1 MALITAEGSP
11 NVRIFRITT
20 TNDGQECTAIS
31 FWRETQSN
39 QDLQTLEFFALTLE
53 NTMVV
58 LDSCT

>member
-11 NVRIFRITT
+11 NVRISRITT
-20 TNDGQECTAIS
+20 TNDGQECAAIS
-31 FWRETQSN
+31 FWREAQSN

-53 NTMVV
+53 NTMVA